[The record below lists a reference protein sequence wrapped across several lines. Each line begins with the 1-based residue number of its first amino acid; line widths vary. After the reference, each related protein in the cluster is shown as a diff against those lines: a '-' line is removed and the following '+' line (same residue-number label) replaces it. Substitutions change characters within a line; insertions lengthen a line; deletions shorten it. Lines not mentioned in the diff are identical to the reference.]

1 MAAKHD
7 ASTIFLLTNTKI
19 YLAMLRL
26 VNEMAAGAPGAPRTY
41 GDARRRLLAVYP
53 TVTEKE
59 LAQYDALLRQYFDD
73 AAARA
78 DEQAQARRRA
88 AASRKDRDAKAPAPH
103 PKFAARPASTAPLA
117 LPVDAPVP
125 VRATRA
131 ELAFLR
137 GMLADEAY
145 AFLLPAALRTKLRAR
160 LACATDDGTKP
171 ANDSATDGTAA
182 ANGSAGATAA
192 ADVAAFFRTNAL
204 HLDDAKKEPLRTRL
218 EQLWTALTH
227 QKKIAYRYRAADGA
241 TYHGTAAPVRL
252 QYDCALG
259 SYSLI
264 VWHAPTDGT
273 PPRAVKLTV
282 RRLQHLRVTGE
293 PFDAAA
299 LREAFARFLAAHATE
314 ARLTLRD
321 LPQKNALVRFF
332 SRFERY
338 DKTAERQPD
347 GTYDVRLTYYDFD
360 EADVL
365 AAILSLGPCLI
376 VEESDTLRTAVIER
390 LRAALARQ
398 SALLRRSDISS

>member
-41 GDARRRLLAVYP
+41 G
-53 TVTEKE
+53 
-59 LAQYDALLRQYFDD
+59 
-73 AAARA
+73 
-78 DEQAQARRRA
+78 
-88 AASRKDRDAKAPAPH
+88 
-103 PKFAARPASTAPLA
+103 
-117 LPVDAPVP
+117 DAPVP

-204 HLDDAKKEPLRTRL
+204 RLDDTTKEPLRTRL

-227 QKKIAYRYRAADGA
+227 QKKIAYTYRAADGTVYPQA
-241 TYHGTAAPVRL
+241 AAAPVRL

-264 VWHAPTDGT
+264 VWDAQKEQ
-273 PPRAVKLTV
+273 AVWRDV
-282 RRLQHLRVTGE
+282 RRLERVRVTDK
-293 PFDAAA
+293 PFDAEAIRAA
-299 LREAFARFLAAHATE
+299 FDAFLRRERRRV
-314 ARLTLRD
+314 RLTLRD
-321 LPQKNALVRFF
+321 LPEKNALVRFYA
-332 SRFERY
+332 RFERY
-338 DKTAERQPD
+338 DKTAVMRAD
-347 GTYDVRLTYYDFD
+347 GTYDVVIDYYTFD
-360 EADVL
+360 EHDIVAG
-365 AAILSLGPCLI
+365 ILSLGPCLL
-376 VEESDTLRTAVIER
+376 VEGPAR
-390 LRAALARQ
+390 LRAAVIDRLSEALAHQ
-398 SALLRRSDISS
+398 APLDA

>member
-137 GMLADEAY
+137 ALLADEAF
-145 AFLLPAALRTKLRAR
+145 AFLLPAALRTKLRAQ
-160 LACATDDGTKP
+160 LGNATDATAP
-171 ANDSATDGTAA
+171 ASDRVSATDGTAA
-182 ANGSAGATAA
+182 
-192 ADVAAFFRTNAL
+192 AAFFRTNAL

-299 LREAFARFLAAHATE
+299 LREAFADFLGTHARA
-314 ARLTLRD
+314 ARLTLCD
-321 LPQKNALVRFF
+321 LPKKNALVRFF

-376 VEESDTLRTAVIER
+376 VQGPDTLRTAVIER

>member
-41 GDARRRLLAVYP
+41 GDARRRLLSVYP

-137 GMLADEAY
+137 ALLADEAF
-145 AFLLPAALRTKLRAR
+145 AFLLPAALRTKLRAQ
-160 LACATDDGTKP
+160 LGNATDATAP
-171 ANDSATDGTAA
+171 ASDRVSATDGTAA
-182 ANGSAGATAA
+182 
-192 ADVAAFFRTNAL
+192 AAFFRTNAL

-299 LREAFARFLAAHATE
+299 LREAFADFLGTHARA
-314 ARLTLRD
+314 ARLTLCD
-321 LPQKNALVRFF
+321 LPKKNALVRFF

-376 VEESDTLRTAVIER
+376 VQGPDTLRTAVIER

>member
-41 GDARRRLLAVYP
+41 GDARRRLLSVYP

-59 LAQYDALLRQYFDD
+59 RAQYDALLRQYFDD

-137 GMLADEAY
+137 ALLADEAF
-145 AFLLPAALRTKLRAR
+145 AFLLPAALRTKLRAQ
-160 LACATDDGTKP
+160 LGNATDATAP
-171 ANDSATDGTAA
+171 ASDRVSATDGTAA
-182 ANGSAGATAA
+182 
-192 ADVAAFFRTNAL
+192 AAFFRTNAL

-299 LREAFARFLAAHATE
+299 LREAFADFLGTHARA
-314 ARLTLRD
+314 ARLTLCN
-321 LPQKNALVRFF
+321 LPKKNALVRFF

-376 VEESDTLRTAVIER
+376 VQGPDDLRTAVIER

>member
-103 PKFAARPASTAPLA
+103 PKFAARPASTAPIA

-125 VRATRA
+125 VRATTA

-137 GMLADEAY
+137 ALLADEAF
-145 AFLLPAALRTKLRAR
+145 AFLLPAALRTKLRAQ
-160 LACATDDGTKP
+160 LGNATDATAP
-171 ANDSATDGTAA
+171 ASDRVSATDGTAA
-182 ANGSAGATAA
+182 
-192 ADVAAFFRTNAL
+192 AAFFRTNAL

-376 VEESDTLRTAVIER
+376 VQGPDDLRTAVIER

>member
-1 MAAKHD
+1 M
-7 ASTIFLLTNTKI
+7 
-19 YLAMLRL
+19 
-26 VNEMAAGAPGAPRTY
+26 
-41 GDARRRLLAVYP
+41 
-53 TVTEKE
+53 
-59 LAQYDALLRQYFDD
+59 
-73 AAARA
+73 
-78 DEQAQARRRA
+78 
-88 AASRKDRDAKAPAPH
+88 
-103 PKFAARPASTAPLA
+103 
-117 LPVDAPVP
+117 P

-137 GMLADEAY
+137 ALLADEAF
-145 AFLLPAALRTKLRAR
+145 AFLLPAALRTKLRAQ
-160 LACATDDGTKP
+160 LGNATDATAP
-171 ANDSATDGTAA
+171 ASDRVSATDGTAA
-182 ANGSAGATAA
+182 
-192 ADVAAFFRTNAL
+192 AAFFRTNAL

-227 QKKIAYRYRAADGA
+227 QKKIAYTYRAADG
-241 TYHGTAAPVRL
+241 TVYPQAA
-252 QYDCALG
+252 
-259 SYSLI
+259 
-264 VWHAPTDGT
+264 
-273 PPRAVKLTV
+273 
-282 RRLQHLRVTGE
+282 
-293 PFDAAA
+293 AAA

-338 DKTAERQPD
+338 DKTAERQAD

-376 VEESDTLRTAVIER
+376 VQGPDDLRTAVIER

>member
-1 MAAKHD
+1 M
-7 ASTIFLLTNTKI
+7 
-19 YLAMLRL
+19 
-26 VNEMAAGAPGAPRTY
+26 APRW
-41 GDARRRLLAVYP
+41 RI
-53 TVTEKE
+53 
-59 LAQYDALLRQYFDD
+59 
-73 AAARA
+73 
-78 DEQAQARRRA
+78 
-88 AASRKDRDAKAPAPH
+88 
-103 PKFAARPASTAPLA
+103 
-117 LPVDAPVP
+117 
-125 VRATRA
+125 
-131 ELAFLR
+131 
-137 GMLADEAY
+137 
-145 AFLLPAALRTKLRAR
+145 PAA
-160 LACATDDGTKP
+160 DG
-171 ANDSATDGTAA
+171 
-182 ANGSAGATAA
+182 
-192 ADVAAFFRTNAL
+192 AAFFRTNAL
-204 HLDDAKKEPLRTRL
+204 RLDDTTKEPLRTRL

-376 VEESDTLRTAVIER
+376 VQGPDDLRTAVIER

>member
-41 GDARRRLLAVYP
+41 GDARRRLLSVYP

-103 PKFAARPASTAPLA
+103 PKFAARPASTAPIA

-125 VRATRA
+125 VRATTA

-137 GMLADEAY
+137 ALLADEAF
-145 AFLLPAALRTKLRAR
+145 AFLLPAALRTKLRAQ
-160 LACATDDGTKP
+160 LGNATDATAP
-171 ANDSATDGTAA
+171 ASDRVSATDGTAA
-182 ANGSAGATAA
+182 
-192 ADVAAFFRTNAL
+192 AAFFRTNAL

-264 VWHAPTDGT
+264 VWHAPADGT

-376 VEESDTLRTAVIER
+376 VQGPDTLRTAVIER

>member
-26 VNEMAAGAPGAPRTY
+26 VNEMAAGAPDAPRTY
-41 GDARRRLLAVYP
+41 GDARRRLLSVYP

-59 LAQYDALLRQYFDD
+59 RAQYDALLRQYFDD

-137 GMLADEAY
+137 ALLADEAF
-145 AFLLPAALRTKLRAR
+145 AFLLPAALRTKLRAQ
-160 LACATDDGTKP
+160 LGNATDATAP
-171 ANDSATDGTAA
+171 ASDRVSATDGTAA
-182 ANGSAGATAA
+182 A
-192 ADVAAFFRTNAL
+192 AFFRTNAL
-204 HLDDAKKEPLRTRL
+204 RLDDTTKEPLRTRL

-264 VWHAPTDGT
+264 VWHAPADGT
-273 PPRAVKLTV
+273 LPRAVKLTV
-282 RRLQHLRVTGE
+282 RRLLSLRVTDE

-299 LREAFARFLAAHATE
+299 LREAFADFLGTHARA
-314 ARLTLRD
+314 ARLTLCD
-321 LPQKNALVRFF
+321 LPKKNALVRFF

-365 AAILSLGPCLI
+365 AAILSLGHCLI
-376 VEESDTLRTAVIER
+376 VQEPDD
-390 LRAALARQ
+390 LRAAVIKRLRT
-398 SALLRRSDISS
+398 LLTRSDISS

>member
-137 GMLADEAY
+137 ALLADEAF
-145 AFLLPAALRTKLRAR
+145 AFLLPAALRTKLRAQ
-160 LACATDDGTKP
+160 LGNATDATAP
-171 ANDSATDGTAA
+171 ASDRVSATDGTAA
-182 ANGSAGATAA
+182 
-192 ADVAAFFRTNAL
+192 AAFFRTNAL

-299 LREAFARFLAAHATE
+299 LREAFADFLGTHARA
-314 ARLTLRD
+314 ARLTLCD
-321 LPQKNALVRFF
+321 LPKKNALVRFF

-376 VEESDTLRTAVIER
+376 VQEPDD
-390 LRAALARQ
+390 LRAAVIKRLRT
-398 SALLRRSDISS
+398 LLTRLDISS

>member
-41 GDARRRLLAVYP
+41 GDARRRLLSVYP

-59 LAQYDALLRQYFDD
+59 RAQYDALLRQYFDD

-137 GMLADEAY
+137 ALLADEAF
-145 AFLLPAALRTKLRAR
+145 AFLLPAALRTKLRAQ
-160 LACATDDGTKP
+160 LGNATDATAP
-171 ANDSATDGTAA
+171 ASDRVSATDGTAA
-182 ANGSAGATAA
+182 
-192 ADVAAFFRTNAL
+192 AAFFRTNAL

-299 LREAFARFLAAHATE
+299 LREAFADFLGTHARA
-314 ARLTLRD
+314 ARLTLCD
-321 LPQKNALVRFF
+321 LPKKNALVRFF

-376 VEESDTLRTAVIER
+376 VQGPDDLRTAVIER

>member
-41 GDARRRLLAVYP
+41 GDARRRLLSVYP

-78 DEQAQARRRA
+78 DEAAQADGRDIAPR
-88 AASRKDRDAKAPAPH
+88 ASRRNAAPASH
-103 PKFAARPASTAPLA
+103 PKFSVRPASAAPIA

-125 VRATRA
+125 VRATTA

-137 GMLADEAY
+137 ALLADEAF
-145 AFLLPAALRTKLRAR
+145 AFLLPAALRTKLRAQ
-160 LACATDDGTKP
+160 LGNATDATAP
-171 ANDSATDGTAA
+171 ASDRVSATDGTAA
-182 ANGSAGATAA
+182 
-192 ADVAAFFRTNAL
+192 AAFFRTNAL

-376 VEESDTLRTAVIER
+376 VQGPDDLRTAVIER